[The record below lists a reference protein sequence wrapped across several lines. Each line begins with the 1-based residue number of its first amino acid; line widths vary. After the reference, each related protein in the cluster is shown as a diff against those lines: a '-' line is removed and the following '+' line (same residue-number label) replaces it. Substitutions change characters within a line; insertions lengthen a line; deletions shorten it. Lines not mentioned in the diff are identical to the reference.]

1 MIPYYFDWAAT
12 TPMCAKAL
20 LAYQRAATT
29 HPGNP
34 SSLHKLGIE
43 AAQFLSGQREESAL
57 LLGVDS
63 KNIIYTA
70 GATESNSIPIL
81 SQLWKRTPGRV
92 LISSL
97 EHDSILQYKHLL
109 EQKGFEVVFIPAK
122 GGYVDPNVLVDKLT
136 VNTQLVC
143 MMLVNNA
150 LGTIQPIESI
160 ARKIREFEREHNKS
174 IHLHCDAV
182 QALGKIPLDLVKLD
196 VDSAAFSAHK
206 FQGPRGVGMLYQK
219 TNTLVPLSRGGG
231 QEMGLRPGTENVAGI
246 AAQNAALG
254 YALEKLDEHLIEAH
268 ALRAIFEEEISQAP
282 RIELLSPKSNSNLAF
297 SPYIMALS
305 VDGVPSEVFS
315 RVMFDKGFCISSGS
329 ACSNNAKNKST
340 STLTSMG
347 FSPKQTK
354 SMIRVSF
361 GPETNAE
368 DMVLLART
376 MREEA
381 AKLQNIMRKR

>member
-1 MIPYYFDWAAT
+1 MSAQ
-12 TPMCAKAL
+12 AL
-20 LAYQRAATT
+20 LAYQKAAATY
-29 HPGNP
+29 PGNP
-34 SSLHKLGIE
+34 SSLHKMGID
-43 AAQFLSGQREESAL
+43 AAQFLTEQREESARHL
-57 LLGVDS
+57 KVDS

-109 EQKGFEVVFIPAK
+109 EQKGFEVVFVPAK
-122 GGYVDPNVLVDKLT
+122 KGYVDPDGLAEKLT

-143 MMLVNNA
+143 VMLVNNA

-160 ARKIREFEREHNKS
+160 ARKIREFEREHHKS

-182 QALGKIPLDLVKLD
+182 QALGKIPLDLVKMD

-206 FQGPRGVGMLYQK
+206 FQGPRGIGMLYQK
-219 TNTLVPLSRGGG
+219 TNILVPLSRGGG
-231 QEMGLRPGTENVAGI
+231 QETGLRPGTENVAGI
-246 AAQNAALG
+246 AAQNAALR
-254 YALEKLDEHLIEAH
+254 YALEHLEENLLKAH
-268 ALRAIFEEEISQAP
+268 ALRTIFEEEIFKIQ
-282 RIELLSPKSNSNLAF
+282 RIELLSPSSDSNLSF

-305 VDGVPSEVFS
+305 VDSVPSEVFS
-315 RVMFDKGFCISSGS
+315 RVMYDKGFCISSGS
-329 ACSNNAKNKST
+329 ACANNVKNKSA
-340 STLTSMG
+340 STLNSMG
-347 FSPKQTK
+347 FSHKQTT

-361 GPETNAE
+361 GPDTTEE
-368 DMVLLART
+368 DMVLMART
-376 MREEA
+376 MRDEA